1 MVKLKLK
8 VIINLV
14 WWTIN
19 GFTKTIWSGV
29 TTIELAKSVKW
40 AIENKITG
48 IYHITNNQKISKY
61 ELLTLFKKF
70 TKKDIVILPV
80 AGKNLDKSFIDTR
93 KLIDYSLPSYDQ
105 MIFDMIKLISQKHSL
120 YSQYK
125 IGNTVAK

>member
-1 MVKLKLK
+1 MSFSFFSW
-8 VIINLV
+8 N
-14 WWTIN
+14 
-19 GFTKTIWSGV
+19 SGWV
-29 TTIELAKSVKW
+29 LHW
-40 AIENKITG
+40 LLFN
-48 IYHITNNQKISKY
+48 ITNNQKISKY

-80 AGKNLDKSFIDTR
+80 AGKNLDKSFIDTM

-105 MIFDMIKLISQKHSL
+105 MIFDMIKLISKNHSL